1 MLNIFSMLDCCLNR
15 YFSEISFQNFDHVL
29 TGCLYLYC
37 WLLRFFILY
46 SRASSLFYAWFPLLL
61 SIAKQSFK
69 FWSPVYQFFLLQTLL
84 LSANLVCLDFLLCLS
99 YKFYILSPPSIW
111 SHFCIRT
118 CVKNIYIYT
127 YIYIYIF
134 FACGFSGCPIPP
146 APFVEKAIFLHYF
159 GFFVKNQLSIFMWGY
174 L

>member
-1 MLNIFSMLDCCLNR
+1 MFIRLTKALYYVKNNFNSIVAYIINVLVMPVNDF
-15 YFSEISFQNFDHVL
+15 ISKLWPCPNWMFASL
-29 TGCLYLYC
+29 L

-46 SRASSLFYAWFPLLL
+46 SRASSLFYAWFLLFL

-118 CVKNIYIYT
+118 CVKN
-127 YIYIYIF
+127 
-134 FACGFSGCPIPP
+134 
-146 APFVEKAIFLHYF
+146 
-159 GFFVKNQLSIFMWGY
+159 M
-174 L
+174 

>member
-1 MLNIFSMLDCCLNR
+1 MFASLL
-15 YFSEISFQNFDHVL
+15 
-29 TGCLYLYC
+29 

-46 SRASSLFYAWFPLLL
+46 SRASSLFYAWFLLFL

-118 CVKNIYIYT
+118 CVKNIYTHTHI
-127 YIYIYIF
+127 YIYIYF
-134 FACGFSGCPIPP
+134 FF
-146 APFVEKAIFLHYF
+146 FF
-159 GFFVKNQLSIFMWGY
+159 GLWILWMSNSSSTICWKGY
-174 L
+174 LPPLSWLLCKKSVEHIYVGLFLGSLFCPTDLCVFSSTK